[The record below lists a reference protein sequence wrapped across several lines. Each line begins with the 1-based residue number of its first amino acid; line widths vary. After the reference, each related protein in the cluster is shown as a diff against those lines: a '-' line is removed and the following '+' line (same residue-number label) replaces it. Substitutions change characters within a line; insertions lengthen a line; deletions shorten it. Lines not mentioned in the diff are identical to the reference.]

1 MKIARTLQSSA
12 VIALCAV
19 FSGACANPSDTA
31 TYTKQARVIESQS
44 HLAGA
49 ELAQQTHR
57 MQRAHKD
64 LVEYHRALVTLKR
77 RDDSSGIEAFR
88 GFIEPYMADHVDAQ
102 LSQRN
107 EAWNDELTTLDANLL
122 FAKAELQ
129 RGLDDYWGLQA
140 TIREI
145 RRRYGDQND
154 LLVEYPF
161 GERNTLASALKSLRY
176 KR

>member
-1 MKIARTLQSSA
+1 
-12 VIALCAV
+12 
-19 FSGACANPSDTA
+19 
-31 TYTKQARVIESQS
+31 
-44 HLAGA
+44 
-49 ELAQQTHR
+49 
-57 MQRAHKD
+57 
-64 LVEYHRALVTLKR
+64 
-77 RDDSSGIEAFR
+77 
-88 GFIEPYMADHVDAQ
+88 MADHVDAQ